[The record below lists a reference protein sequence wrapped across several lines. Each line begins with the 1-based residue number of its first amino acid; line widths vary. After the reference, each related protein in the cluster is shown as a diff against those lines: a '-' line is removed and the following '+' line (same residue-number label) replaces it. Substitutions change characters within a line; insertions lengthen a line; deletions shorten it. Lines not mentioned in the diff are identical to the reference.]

1 MLNHLYRAAPAP
13 PVHAIYKSRLSA
25 LWLEERGVSGPINAA
40 AAELGLGLPP
50 LTASTA
56 PADH

>member
-1 MLNHLYRAAPAP
+1 MLNHLYRAVPAP

-25 LWLEERGVSGPINAA
+25 LWLDERGVTDPINAP

-50 LTASTA
+50 LAGSTA
-56 PADH
+56 PTDH